1 MYIDAKS
8 QGKNLNRWKTDWYI
22 CEYTSNE
29 VLLQFWCEDAME
41 TIKEKLIRIRK
52 DVSRAKD
59 ALDNVK
65 RRNKFMRKLALIT
78 LVKKPTQELI
88 KRYPQNMNIIEGE
101 IPRQVGMTSVEDF
114 IRSLVKSVQETS
126 NFLICW
132 LECDADRTRCRGFA
146 PQLSK
151 GPTRYSR
158 SFKPRLVSFV
168 YSRGGISEYRAL
180 CANNW
185 SWPSWVWTTS
195 SWSWSTRVIVERAP
209 IENWLHL
216 EMLTPLGQSWALKV
230 VTLTIT
236 TSIFNSAR
244 AFPISKLQRT
254 GEICSRLQQA
264 FHEALACHDT
274 PTFDEVVLG
283 EVSNSRAAFEL
294 SQLCL
299 LFLRNSWFANIC
311 RCRLRFGLLPGSA
324 QHHLYHFWSWH
335 DDDHSPSLLNG
346 PTLSTKETMSKETLS
361 IHGMHVISTTGIVLI
376 SPSDALASCWSNLPL
391 GLRSF
396 Q

>member
-29 VLLQFWCEDAME
+29 VLLQFWGEDAME

-101 IPRQVGMTSVEDF
+101 SPRQVGMTSVEDF

-151 GPTRYSR
+151 GPTRYSC

-185 SWPSWVWTTS
+185 SWPS
-195 SWSWSTRVIVERAP
+195 
-209 IENWLHL
+209 
-216 EMLTPLGQSWALKV
+216 
-230 VTLTIT
+230 
-236 TSIFNSAR
+236 
-244 AFPISKLQRT
+244 
-254 GEICSRLQQA
+254 
-264 FHEALACHDT
+264 
-274 PTFDEVVLG
+274 
-283 EVSNSRAAFEL
+283 
-294 SQLCL
+294 
-299 LFLRNSWFANIC
+299 
-311 RCRLRFGLLPGSA
+311 
-324 QHHLYHFWSWH
+324 
-335 DDDHSPSLLNG
+335 
-346 PTLSTKETMSKETLS
+346 
-361 IHGMHVISTTGIVLI
+361 
-376 SPSDALASCWSNLPL
+376 
-391 GLRSF
+391 
-396 Q
+396 